1 MSMGEKK
8 TVGDFYFDFYKSSDL
23 VQHDI
28 LILKP
33 SSPINL

>member
-8 TVGDFYFDFYKSSDL
+8 SDGELYFDFYKSSDL

-33 SSPINL
+33 SSPTNL